1 MVFVIEIFIGRFY
14 SFYIYI
20 VFVIKAININ
30 VIRILGD
37 FYFVMVSVKVK
48 VYNGQNSVSVIIFI
62 LK

>member
-48 VYNGQNSVSVIIFI
+48 VYDGQNSVSVIIFI